1 MKAYRITIAL
11 LCALA
16 ASAVAAAAALAA
28 QDAIAIYSSSMDT
41 AAKRAQFVKLS
52 GANCDRG
59 GSRTALKV
67 AVGKRTEQCSYR
79 TPVIGRDLEVFATA
93 RLLSGTPKRLRK
105 RTFVAADLRAGA
117 GGKYQLAVFPARRRF
132 ALRKVFPNGNI
143 QVLKADNGVKRIR
156 NKPNQANKL
165 RLRAFNITSGPD
177 AGGCR
182 VIAFINDKR
191 AAALTDPLGGKLE
204 GRYSGF
210 SLGSKKSAARAVASF
225 DDVVVRVPAPF

>member
-1 MKAYRITIAL
+1 MKAKRITIAL

-16 ASAVAAAAALAA
+16 ASAAVAAAAVA
-28 QDAIAIYSSSMDT
+28 QDAIAIYSSNMSS

-52 GANCDRG
+52 GANCERG
-59 GSRTALKV
+59 GSPKALKV
-67 AVGKRTEQCSYR
+67 AVGKRTDQCSYR

-93 RLLSGTPKRLRK
+93 RLLSGTPKAKRK
-105 RTFVAADLRAGA
+105 QTFVAADLRAGS
-117 GGKYQLAVFPARRRF
+117 GGKYQLAVYPARRRF
-132 ALRKVFPNGNI
+132 AVRKVFPNGNI
-143 QVLKADNGVKRIR
+143 QVLKADNGVKRIH

-177 AGGCR
+177 KGGCR
-182 VIAFINDKR
+182 IIAFINNKR

-210 SLGSKKSAARAVASF
+210 AVGSKHSAAGAVASF